1 VARTTDDSAPNGGRT
16 SGSIRVLVADDQA
29 PLRRAICDLVAN
41 DPAMAAVGA
50 AADADEAVE
59 LARETAPDVALLD
72 VKMPGGGALAAT
84 GIRAVSPQTKI
95 LALSAYSDRGSVLDM
110 LRAGAV
116 GYLVKGTSPREILEA
131 IRRATRNQASLSADM
146 TAGVIEALFQD
157 IDERRQSED
166 VLRRSE
172 EKFRGL
178 LESAPDAVVIVD
190 SSGRI
195 VLVNRQTEAMFGY
208 ERGELI
214 ARRIETLLPDRFRE
228 RHVEHRTGYI
238 TDPRTRPMG
247 VGLELAGR
255 RKDGREFPVDI
266 SLSAI
271 ETQDG
276 LLATAFIRDIGER
289 RVVEDLRVRSE
300 ERFASLLE
308 SAPDAVVIADSDG
321 KIVLVNA
328 QTEMLFGYEREE
340 LFGQPVEVLLPES
353 VRQRHVA
360 HRVGYLADPQTRPMG
375 IGLSLAGRRKD
386 RSEFPV
392 DISLS
397 AIQTGDTRLLAAF
410 VRDITERQAADDLRR
425 SLAERR
431 AFLEHL
437 VNAAE
442 DERQRIASNIH
453 DDSIQ
458 AITAAG
464 VRLQILRDE
473 LDEPKQLALLADL
486 EATIELS
493 ISRLRHLLF
502 ELRPPALDREGLAA
516 ALRMYVNESRDRS
529 PTNIRV
535 EDKLRSRPDE
545 DARIILYRI
554 AQEALTNITKHAHA
568 NEAEV
573 LLAERDGGFLVRV
586 TDDGVG
592 FTPDAALTAPGHM
605 GLAAMRERA
614 QLAGGRIH
622 IDSAPTGGTVV
633 ECWIPLLTADLNE
646 MRGAANSTPVR
657 RSPGE

>member
-1 VARTTDDSAPNGGRT
+1 
-16 SGSIRVLVADDQA
+16 
-29 PLRRAICDLVAN
+29 
-41 DPAMAAVGA
+41 
-50 AADADEAVE
+50 
-59 LARETAPDVALLD
+59 
-72 VKMPGGGALAAT
+72 
-84 GIRAVSPQTKI
+84 
-95 LALSAYSDRGSVLDM
+95 
-110 LRAGAV
+110 
-116 GYLVKGTSPREILEA
+116 
-131 IRRATRNQASLSADM
+131 
-146 TAGVIEALFQD
+146 
-157 IDERRQSED
+157 
-166 VLRRSE
+166 
-172 EKFRGL
+172 
-178 LESAPDAVVIVD
+178 
-190 SSGRI
+190 
-195 VLVNRQTEAMFGY
+195 
-208 ERGELI
+208 
-214 ARRIETLLPDRFRE
+214 
-228 RHVEHRTGYI
+228 
-238 TDPRTRPMG
+238 MG

-308 SAPDAVVIADSDG
+308 SAPDAVVITDSDG

-328 QTEMLFGYEREE
+328 QTEMLFGYARDE
-340 LFGQPVEVLLPES
+340 LFAQPVEVLLPDS

-360 HRVGYLADPQTRPMG
+360 HRVGYLADPRTRPMA

-410 VRDITERQAADDLRR
+410 VRDITERQAADDLQR

-437 VNAAE
+437 VRAAE
-442 DERQRIASNIH
+442 EERQRIASNIH

-473 LDEPKQLALLADL
+473 LDDPKQLALLADL

-529 PTNIRV
+529 PTNFRV
-535 EDKLRSRPDE
+535 EDKLRSNPDE

-568 NEAEV
+568 SEAEV
-573 LLAERDGGFLVRV
+573 LLAERDDGFLVRV
-586 TDDGVG
+586 TDDGDG

-622 IDSAPTGGTVV
+622 IDSAPARGTVV
-633 ECWIPLLTADLNE
+633 ECWIPLLTGDVDG
-646 MRGAANSTPVR
+646 MRGTTNLTSAEDSA
-657 RSPGE
+657 GE

>member
-1 VARTTDDSAPNGGRT
+1 VARAVNDSTPTGARQ
-16 SGSIRVLVADDQA
+16 SASIRVLVADDQL
-29 PLRRAICDLVAN
+29 PLRHAICDLVAN
-41 DPAMAAVGA
+41 DPEMTAVGA
-50 AADADEAVE
+50 AADADEAVDQ
-59 LARETAPDVALLD
+59 ARNTAPDVALLD
-72 VKMPGGGALAAT
+72 VRMPGGGARAAR
-84 GIRAVSPQTKI
+84 GILAVSPHTKI

-131 IRRATRNQASLSADM
+131 IRRATRNQASLSADV

-190 SSGRI
+190 TSGRI
-195 VLVNRQTEAMFGY
+195 VLVNQQTEAMFGY

-214 ARRIETLLPDRFRE
+214 SRPIETLLPDRFRE

-271 ETQDG
+271 ETEDG
-276 LLATAFIRDIGER
+276 LLATAFIRDIRER

-308 SAPDAVVIADSDG
+308 SAPDAVVIADSEG

-328 QTEMLFGYEREE
+328 QTETLFGYPRDE
-340 LFGQPVEVLLPES
+340 LFGQPVEALLPEA

-360 HRVGYLADPQTRPMG
+360 HRMGYLADPRTRPMG

-386 RSEFPV
+386 GSEFPV

-397 AIQTGDTRLLAAF
+397 AIQTGDTQLLAAF
-410 VRDITERQAADDLRR
+410 VRDITERQAADDLQR

-442 DERQRIASNIH
+442 EERQRIASNIH

-458 AITAAG
+458 AITATG

-473 LDEPKQLALLADL
+473 LDDPKQLALLADV

-516 ALRMYVNESRDRS
+516 ALRMYVHESRDRS
-529 PTNIRV
+529 PTAFRI
-535 EDKLRSRPDE
+535 EDKLHSQPDE
-545 DARIILYRI
+545 QARIILYRV
-554 AQEALTNITKHAHA
+554 AQEALTNIAKHAKA
-568 NEAEV
+568 EEAEV
-573 LLAERDGGFLVRV
+573 LLGERDGGFLVRV
-586 TDDGVG
+586 TDNGVG
-592 FTPDAALTAPGHM
+592 FTPESALIVPGHM

-622 IDSAPTGGTVV
+622 VDSAPRTGTVV
-633 ECWIPLLTADLNE
+633 ECWIPSLNVD
-646 MRGAANSTPVR
+646 P
-657 RSPGE
+657 PGDCAG